1 MYFHIANCTWDL
13 VPRLSRANIVTGKW
27 IFKYKFHVDG
37 SLDRYKARCVLCGF
51 THSDPVLTTTKL
63 SVPSSSRHYLHRPHS
78 S

>member
-51 THSDPVLTTTKL
+51 TQRPSVNYDKTFSSVIKPPL
-63 SVPSSSRHYLHRPHS
+63 SAPSSL
-78 S
+78 